1 MPVRVRL
8 RADPSTS
15 DDVPRGLAVSLKCLY
30 FLQKVTFEVPGVS
43 LTD

>member
-8 RADPSTS
+8 RADPTTS
-15 DDVPRGLAVSLKCLY
+15 NSVPRGLAVYRKCLY
-30 FLQKVTFEVPGVS
+30 LLQKVTFEVAGLS